1 MAPMDVA
8 TTFLP
13 LLQVFASEMTR
24 PTFQTFLI
32 LVSGWLAAPH
42 RTILGIVRASGT
54 QRHHAPFHRLFA
66 SAPWSVDRVGL
77 AVFDLV
83 TAAMSTVV
91 LAVDDTLIPRTGL
104 KIFGTGMHRDPLL
117 SSRGHVITRWGHSWV
132 V

>member
-1 MAPMDVA
+1 M
-8 TTFLP
+8 
-13 LLQVFASEMTR
+13 
-24 PTFQTFLI
+24 
-32 LVSGWLAAPH
+32 
-42 RTILGIVRASGT
+42 
-54 QRHHAPFHRLFA
+54 
-66 SAPWSVDRVGL
+66 
-77 AVFDLV
+77 

>member
-54 QRHHAPFHRLFA
+54 QRHHAPFHGCSPPPPGQSIG
-66 SAPWSVDRVGL
+66 SAWP
-77 AVFDLV
+77 
-83 TAAMSTVV
+83 
-91 LAVDDTLIPRTGL
+91 
-104 KIFGTGMHRDPLL
+104 
-117 SSRGHVITRWGHSWV
+117 SSIW
-132 V
+132 